1 MITEMTPYPS
11 LDPSPFIL
19 EGGTVGVLL
28 IHGFTGS
35 STEMRLVGEYLN
47 QHEITVSAPCLPGHG
62 TTLDDLN
69 QRQWRDWYSYI
80 AESAAYLKSRCNT
93 VFVGGLSL
101 GSLLSLYLA
110 ANVPDLAGVILY
122 SPAIMVT
129 DSRRHF
135 LPIVKY
141 LVRQLPKP
149 QDKFTDP
156 EAKSWRW
163 SYDAYPTATS
173 HEVIKLIEQVKR
185 CLPLVSCPI
194 LIIHSSTD
202 ETIHPDSA
210 QLVYNQVG
218 STQKEIITLHNSGH
232 VLTLDKE
239 WEEVAE
245 QTYQFLKKLTP
256 SLAQK

>member
-1 MITEMTPYPS
+1 MTQHPS
-11 LDPSPFIL
+11 LDPSAFIL
-19 EGGTVGVLL
+19 EGGSVGVLL

-69 QRQWRDWYSYI
+69 RRQWSDWSNHI
-80 AESAAYLKSRCNT
+80 AEEAAKLQSRCET

-110 ANVPDLAGVILY
+110 ANVPDIAGAILY

-129 DSRRHF
+129 DPRRHF

-149 QDKFTDP
+149 GDNFTDP
-156 EAKSWRW
+156 EAGSRLW
-163 SYDAYPTATS
+163 SYDACPVAAS
-173 HEVIKLIEQVKR
+173 HEVMKFIEQVKR
-185 CLPLVSCPI
+185 CLPRVTCPI
-194 LIIHSSTD
+194 FIIHSTAD
-202 ETIHPDSA
+202 DTIHPDSA
-210 QLVYNQVG
+210 QFVYDRVD
-218 STQKEIITLHNSGH
+218 STVKEIVTLHNSGH
-232 VLTLDKE
+232 VLTLDRE
-239 WEEVAE
+239 WEQVAE
-245 QTYQFLKKLTP
+245 QTYQFILKHI
-256 SLAQK
+256 SAA